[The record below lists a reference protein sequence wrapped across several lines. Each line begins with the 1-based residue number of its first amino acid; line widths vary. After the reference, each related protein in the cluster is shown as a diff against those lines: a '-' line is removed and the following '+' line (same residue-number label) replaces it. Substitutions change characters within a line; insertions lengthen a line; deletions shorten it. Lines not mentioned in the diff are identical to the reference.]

1 MKSLPLQAS
10 NVIFV
15 FVMFKCVTISII
27 KYDYWMSVNSAIN
40 LFNQIKA
47 LLFCKTSMKSNK
59 SVWSVGTFF
68 NRFFFHHSVDQQQ
81 KKRGRDGKNKT
92 QEIKQIFSNPLA
104 RFVQKMHSNTH
115 TQTHW
120 ASHSANNAA
129 IPTKRKHQSIH
140 IVCVCDEGTEGT
152 PQSFFFLVAL
162 AELFFAFESVFVY
175 PRRSSVHFW
184 VLCSDSVKINI
195 QFCAHA
201 TLFVHPI
208 PASST
213 SCLYASWHIWGNKC
227 RLYIKKENQICYK

>member
-1 MKSLPLQAS
+1 MKSLPPQAS

-15 FVMFKCVTISII
+15 IVLFKCVTISII
-27 KYDYWMSVNSAIN
+27 KHDYWMSVNTAIK

-68 NRFFFHHSVDQQQ
+68 NRFFFFITQLINN
-81 KKRGRDGKNKT
+81 KKKQGRDGKNKT

-140 IVCVCDEGTEGT
+140 IVCVWTCVCVTRARRAHHRA
-152 PQSFFFLVAL
+152 FFFLVAL

-213 SCLYASWHIWGNKC
+213 SCLYAS
-227 RLYIKKENQICYK
+227 